1 MTMKHPLFGW
11 ALALVIL
18 LSSPILGNGNAD
30 AGITKKYLDSIGGV
44 IDASQVPRCVK
55 GEYLRIGVASL
66 NPLPTDP
73 AGREMRKKELLKDDG
88 SYVNKRFTTLQ
99 KERERLG
106 IPGLELCVISATK
119 YSEKSGRLGT
129 GLLPIDE
136 TVLIGTDKDGRERV
150 LMILRCG
157 NIVENVLYLSVVKS
171 AKVQEEP
178 GTQKAEAA
186 SVPKATRVST
196 PICSPSDMTEECLA
210 RIQET
215 PRQEVRYTQGTL
227 HADELPPD
235 EECFTA
241 EAFYDVSQ
249 GGVAGVVGAITPFP
263 YNLITAPAAYLVAEL
278 IKEPAVKKMSFGEPL
293 KTNRWCRWGATAL
306 GTTMGVIGGNS
317 IHTSTTSPTTTT
329 TSGGGAGPTN
339 PSGGGP
345 ANQGN

>member
-1 MTMKHPLFGW
+1 MKRPL
-11 ALALVIL
+11 LAWVLTLAVL
-18 LSSPILGNGNAD
+18 LFSLTWWGNGNAD
-30 AGITKKYLDSIGGV
+30 AGITKKYLDSVGGV
-44 IDASQVPRCVK
+44 IDASQVPRCSK
-55 GEYLRIGVASL
+55 GEYLRVGVASL

-73 AGREMRKKELLKDDG
+73 AERENRKAELLKNDG
-88 SYVNKRFTTLQ
+88 SYVNKRFTTVQ

-106 IPGLELCVISATK
+106 MPGLELCIVSATK

-136 TVLIGTDKDGRERV
+136 IVLVGMDKDGRERV

-157 NIVENVLYLSVVKS
+157 NTVENKLYLPAIRS

-178 GTQKAEAA
+178 PVQKVETA
-186 SVPKATRVST
+186 SVPTATRVSA
-196 PICSPSDMTEECLA
+196 PICTPYDMTEECLA
-210 RIQET
+210 RIQEA

-227 HADELPPD
+227 HADELPSD

-241 EAFYDVSQ
+241 EAFYDV
-249 GGVAGVVGAITPFP
+249 GHGLGTGIVGAITPFP
-263 YNLITAPAAYLVAEL
+263 YNLVAAPVAYLIAEL
-278 IKEPAVKKMSFGEPL
+278 IKEPAVKKLSFGEPL
-293 KTNRWCRWGATAL
+293 KTNKWCRWGATAF
-306 GTTMGVIGGNS
+306 GTAVGVVGGRS

-329 TSGGGAGPTN
+329 TSGGGGGPAN